1 MTLIGRVHIVGG
13 GLAGL
18 AAAVELAAAGR
29 PVSLYEQAGQA
40 GGRCRSFFDE
50 TLQRTIDNGNHLVLS
65 GNTSLMRYLRRIGA
79 EDRLSGPAQAAFPF
93 VDLQTGERWT
103 VRPGAGVFPWWLLS
117 AERRIPGTRF
127 RDYLGAIRL
136 ALAGPDR
143 TVADCLDDG
152 SALYRRFWEPLAV
165 SVLNTAPSEGSA
177 NLLWPVLKETFGR
190 GEAACRPR
198 MATRGLA
205 DTLVDPALAFLRGRQ
220 ADVRFHARLRE
231 VETDGE
237 RVRRLGFATGGE
249 SHVDLGDDDAVILA
263 VPPWAAA
270 GFRSG
275 LQVPQGSRAIV
286 NAHFRLSRPVSS
298 AGIVGLIGASAHWIF
313 TRDDVASVT
322 ISAAD
327 DLAVE
332 GNEAIALR
340 LWPEVRQA
348 LQLSEEALPPW
359 RVIKEKRATF
369 AQTPAEV
376 RRRPGCVTTLK
387 NLFLAGDWTATG
399 LPATIEGSVR
409 SGHTAASRLFATAP
423 SA

>member
-1 MTLIGRVHIVGG
+1 MNLSGRVHVVGG

-18 AAAVELAAAGR
+18 AAAVELVAAGR

-65 GNTSLMRYLRRIGA
+65 GNASLMRYLRRIGA
-79 EDRLSGPAQAAFPF
+79 EDRLSGPEQAAFPF

-103 VRPGAGVFPWWLLS
+103 VRPGAGLFPWWLLS
-117 AERRIPGTRF
+117 AERRIPGTRL
-127 RDYLGAIRL
+127 RDYLTAIRL
-136 ALAGPDR
+136 AMAGPDR

-165 SVLNTAPSEGSA
+165 SVLNTHPSEGSA

-190 GEAACRPR
+190 GEGACRPR

-205 DTLVDPALAFLRGRQ
+205 DSFVDPALAFLHKHQ
-220 ADVRFHARLRE
+220 ADVRLHARLRE
-231 VETDGE
+231 VENDGH
-237 RVRRLGFATGGE
+237 RVRRLRFATGGE
-249 SHVDLGDDDAVILA
+249 SRVDLGDDDAVILA
-263 VPPWAAA
+263 VPPSAAA
-270 GFRSG
+270 GFRPE
-275 LQVPQGSRAIV
+275 LQVPQESRTIV
-286 NAHFRLSRPVSS
+286 NAHFRLSQPVS
-298 AGIVGLIGASAHWIF
+298 APGLIGLIGASAHWIF

-327 DLAVE
+327 GLALE
-332 GNEAIALR
+332 GNEAIASR

-348 LQLSEEALPPW
+348 LQLAEEALPPW
-359 RVIKEKRATF
+359 RVLKEKRATF

-376 RRRPGCVTTLK
+376 RRRPGCITTLK
-387 NLFLAGDWTATG
+387 NLFLAGDWTDTG

-409 SGHTAASRLFATAP
+409 SGHTAASRLFA
-423 SA
+423 SATSA